1 MGWAA
6 LPKPVSEYRRKI
18 LRPTGAY
25 TNGDSHSNS
34 YANCDTDVY
43 ATSNTYTKNSSNTEG
58 STHAPA
64 APVAYVD
71 EKETHY
77 SVGFLSSAGFAGSA
91 CVRGCGLFDVKRS
104 AAFLPSRSAGQSF
117 SKNAHVR

>member
-1 MGWAA
+1 VGWAA

-43 ATSNTYTKNSSNTEG
+43 ATSNTYTKNSPDPAE

-64 APVAYVD
+64 AAVA
-71 EKETHY
+71 
-77 SVGFLSSAGFAGSA
+77 SLSGKILIRSFAS
-91 CVRGCGLFDVKRS
+91 FIIN
-104 AAFLPSRSAGQSF
+104 PNQSMM
-117 SKNAHVR
+117 